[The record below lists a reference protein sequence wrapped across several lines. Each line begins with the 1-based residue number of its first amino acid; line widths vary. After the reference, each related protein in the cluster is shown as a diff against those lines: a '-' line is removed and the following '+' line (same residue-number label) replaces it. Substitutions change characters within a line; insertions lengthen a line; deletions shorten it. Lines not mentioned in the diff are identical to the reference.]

1 MKIVWSP
8 LARRDL
14 EHIEAYI
21 REDNPGAAH
30 EISTKIKL
38 STRRLAEFPGSG
50 RPGRWPNTRELV
62 IPGTPYVI
70 PYTVKDKEI
79 WIIAVI
85 HDARK
90 WPEEP

>member
-14 EHIEAYI
+14 EHIEDYI
-21 REDNPGAAH
+21 RKDNPGAAR
-30 EISTKIKL
+30 ETAARIKL
-38 STRRLAEFPGSG
+38 ATRRLADFPGSG
-50 RPGRWPNTRELV
+50 RPGRWPGTRELV

-70 PYTVKDKEI
+70 PYTVKDQEI
-79 WIIAVI
+79 WIIAVL
-85 HDARK
+85 HAARK